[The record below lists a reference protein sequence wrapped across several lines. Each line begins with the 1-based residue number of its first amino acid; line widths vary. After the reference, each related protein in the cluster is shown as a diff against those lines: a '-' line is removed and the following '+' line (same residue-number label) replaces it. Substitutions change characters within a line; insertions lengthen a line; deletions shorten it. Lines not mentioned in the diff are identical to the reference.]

1 MTIRKYHPEDYDFFP
16 KTFILPYEINQFKD
30 EFRKK
35 KPPPERQSPTAP
47 VVIEDPAIILGEA
60 ATALLPDDT
69 LKQPPASTKEGERES
84 RRKPP
89 VPSRF
94 AEGRQ
99 KREKSKPNI
108 EKKEEFEYKIFIVKP
123 ECESQGKGIFLT
135 RTWEHKEIDLSYRM
149 VAQHYIDPPYL
160 IDGLKFDLRIYVL
173 LYGINPM
180 KIYLFEEGLARF
192 ATEPYEAPTK
202 SNLGDVYMHLTN
214 YAINK
219 NNDNYVQND
228 NEQGEGDGHKRSLT
242 QIYRDIVFQEGE
254 KVGPQKV
261 EKLQKEIKDI
271 VIKTMIT
278 GQP

>member
-1 MTIRKYHPEDYDFFP
+1 M
-16 KTFILPYEINQFKD
+16 
-30 EFRKK
+30 
-35 KPPPERQSPTAP
+35 
-47 VVIEDPAIILGEA
+47 
-60 ATALLPDDT
+60 
-69 LKQPPASTKEGERES
+69 
-84 RRKPP
+84 
-89 VPSRF
+89 
-94 AEGRQ
+94 
-99 KREKSKPNI
+99 
-108 EKKEEFEYKIFIVKP
+108 
-123 ECESQGKGIFLT
+123 T

-160 IDGLKFDLRIYVL
+160 IDNLKFDLRLYVL

-202 SNLGDVYMHLTN
+202 HNLNDVYMHLTN